1 MASIAKSLRYYFIT
15 DDGPTDVSPVEQVR
29 IALETGATMVQYR
42 NKAFNMTFYDEVTA
56 IRELCRRQKVP
67 LVINDHILLAKAIGA
82 DGVHLGQG
90 DDQPAMARRVLGP
103 GAIVGLSVSTLE
115 ELARSSLDGCD
126 YIGTGPVFGT
136 RTKADAKPRRGLEG
150 LKAMV
155 DQSPLPVVAI
165 GGITADNAMDCLNQ
179 GAAGVAVISVITRAA
194 DPSTAARK
202 LAAVISAA

>member
-1 MASIAKSLRYYFIT
+1 MTSIAELLRYYFIT

-29 IALETGATMVQYR
+29 IALEAGATMVQYR
-42 NKAFNMTFYDEVTA
+42 NKAFNMTCYDEVTA

-67 LVINDHILLAKAIGA
+67 LVINDHILLAKAIDA

-115 ELARSSLDGCD
+115 ELAHSSLDGCD

-136 RTKADAKPRRGLEG
+136 RTKADAKPRCGLEG
-150 LKAMV
+150 LRAMV

-165 GGITADNAMDCLNQ
+165 GGITAVNAKDCFNQ

-202 LAAVISAA
+202 LAAAVSAA